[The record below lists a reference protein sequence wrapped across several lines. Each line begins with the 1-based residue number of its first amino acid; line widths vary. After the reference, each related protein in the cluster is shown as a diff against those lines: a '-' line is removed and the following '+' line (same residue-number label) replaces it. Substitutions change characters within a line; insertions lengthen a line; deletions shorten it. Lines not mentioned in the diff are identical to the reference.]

1 MTARPIVLDG
11 QASSCYFRTTVDDPN
26 RKALVQICEPCNEKC
41 AHCFVS
47 ATKAGSYMPLSQITN
62 QLIPQLVEARV
73 TRVTLTGGEPKMHP
87 ALIEITRAFSD
98 AGMGVGICTNATLW
112 TDQDIAEIV
121 EIGGVHMN
129 VSLDGFSED
138 SHGKFRGHRE
148 GFLITTETVR
158 RFGAAGI
165 LQGLLCTPNNL
176 AEDEEYRALCEF
188 ARDNGATYVLMNPLG
203 EMGRGEKS
211 AKKLR
216 RPDDHMRIIEQMTA
230 PIAASGELEVYNVR
244 FPNDDKPLA
253 GCVAGTIFY
262 VFTQGEVAVCPYLV
276 FAARTSA
283 SQHPDTDFI
292 VGNVW
297 EHTDIAKRLDDYD
310 FHQRFRVGNNSSCT
324 SCALESKCGKGCP
337 AAVVASGRRIGQVD
351 TEQCPVVPDSSRVL
365 KLVEVS

>member
-1 MTARPIVLDG
+1 VASRSIVLPG
-11 QASSCYFRTTVDDPN
+11 QASSCYFRTTVDDDE
-26 RKALVQICEPCNEKC
+26 RKALIQICEPCNEHC

-47 ATKAGSYMPLSQITN
+47 AGKHGDYMPLDRIVSR
-62 QLIPQLVEARV
+62 LIPQLVAARV
-73 TRVTLTGGEPKMHP
+73 KRVTLTGGEPKMHP
-87 ALIEITRAFSD
+87 ALIEITRAFTD
-98 AGMGVGICTNATLW
+98 AGMKVGICTNATLW
-112 TDQDIAEIV
+112 TDEDIQALV
-121 EIGGVHMN
+121 EIGDVHMN

-148 GFLITTETVR
+148 GFLITTETIK
-158 RFGAAGI
+158 RFACAGI

-176 AEDEEYRALCEF
+176 AEDEEYRELCEF

-216 RPDDHMRIIEQMTA
+216 RPDHHMRAIEEMTRPLA
-230 PIAASGELEVYNVR
+230 ESGELEVYNVR

-253 GCVAGTIFY
+253 GCEAGRIIY
-262 VFTQGEVAVCPYLV
+262 VFTPGEVAVCPYLV
-276 FAARTSA
+276 FAARTAA

-297 EHTDIAKRLDDYD
+297 EHDDIAERLDAYD
-310 FHQRFRVGNNSSCT
+310 FHKKFRVGNNTSCA
-324 SCALESKCGKGCP
+324 SCALESRCGKGCP
-337 AAVVASGRRIGQVD
+337 AAVVAAGRRIGQVD
-351 TEQCPVVPDSSRVL
+351 TEQCPVVPETSRVL

>member
-1 MTARPIVLDG
+1 
-11 QASSCYFRTTVDDPN
+11 
-26 RKALVQICEPCNEKC
+26 
-41 AHCFVS
+41 
-47 ATKAGSYMPLSQITN
+47 
-62 QLIPQLVEARV
+62 
-73 TRVTLTGGEPKMHP
+73 
-87 ALIEITRAFSD
+87 
-98 AGMGVGICTNATLW
+98 
-112 TDQDIAEIV
+112 
-121 EIGGVHMN
+121 
-129 VSLDGFSED
+129 
-138 SHGKFRGHRE
+138 
-148 GFLITTETVR
+148 
-158 RFGAAGI
+158 
-165 LQGLLCTPNNL
+165 
-176 AEDEEYRALCEF
+176 
-188 ARDNGATYVLMNPLG
+188 
-203 EMGRGEKS
+203 
-211 AKKLR
+211 
-216 RPDDHMRIIEQMTA
+216 MRIIEQMTA